1 MPDALFSGILM
12 KEASYK
18 AAKGLI
24 RVRLEMED
32 EVIKNLEISGDFFLY
47 PEDMLWELERF
58 LVGKKVARKSLTAE
72 ILGFYDH
79 FGVKSPGVEPE
90 DFANVIILASE
101 N

>member
-1 MPDALFSGILM
+1 M

-32 EVIKNLEISGDFFLY
+32 RAIKALEISGDFFLY

-58 LVGKKVARKSLTAE
+58 LVGKTVARDSLIAE
-72 ILGFYDH
+72 IAGFYNR
-79 FGVKSPGVEPE
+79 FEVKSPGLEPE
-90 DFANVIILASE
+90 DFANVIVLASE
-101 N
+101 T